1 MIILYFHLP
10 DYMLPEYCIPTQTW
24 MRQLENEGYRVIDV
38 PTPINQDEM
47 YKGYLDNWGIDDIL
61 ICEQENVGT
70 VELIEEMKN
79 CHHQFCASP
88 CEIYPASL
96 GFDRR
101 MINMIDFV
109 ERDEGIE
116 QRLYDMKYLNT
127 KEFVSGICGGG
138 LSMIKKELQLK
149 MDIKNNSFHHQNSD
163 YTLSNLARPYMP
175 QGFHLHGLH
184 ENMKKF

>member
-1 MIILYFHLP
+1 MLP
-10 DYMLPEYCIPTQTW
+10 DYCIPTQTW

-47 YKGYLDNWGIDDIL
+47 YKGHLDNWGIDDIL
-61 ICEQENVGT
+61 ICGQDNVGS

-79 CHHQFCASP
+79 CSHQFCASP

-96 GFDRR
+96 GFEGR

-138 LSMIKKELQLK
+138 LSMIKKELQLVVVEMQK
-149 MDIKNNSFHHQNSD
+149 LNF
-163 YTLSNLARPYMP
+163 
-175 QGFHLHGLH
+175 
-184 ENMKKF
+184 MKVYQI

>member
-1 MIILYFHLP
+1 MLP
-10 DYMLPEYCIPTQTW
+10 DYCIPTQTW

-47 YKGYLDNWGIDDIL
+47 YKGHLDNWGIDDIL
-61 ICEQENVGT
+61 ICGQDNVGS

-79 CHHQFCASP
+79 CSHQFCASP

-96 GFDRR
+96 GFEGR

-149 MDIKNNSFHHQNSD
+149 MDIKTNSFHHQNSD
-163 YTLSNLARPYMP
+163 YMLSKLARPYLP
-175 QGFHLHGLH
+175 QGFHLHGMH
-184 ENMKKF
+184 EHMKKF

>member
-1 MIILYFHLP
+1 LIILYFHLP

-24 MRQLENEGYRVIDV
+24 MRELESKGYRVVDV
-38 PTPINQDEM
+38 PTPIDQDEM
-47 YKGYLDNWGIDDIL
+47 YKGHLDNWGIDDIL
-61 ICEQENVGT
+61 ICGQDNVGT
-70 VELIEEMKN
+70 VEIIEEMKN
-79 CHHQFCASP
+79 CDHQFCASP

-96 GFDRR
+96 GFEGR

-149 MDIKNNSFHHQNSD
+149 MDIKTNSFHHQNSD
-163 YTLSNLARPYMP
+163 YMLSKLARPYLP
-175 QGFHLHGLH
+175 QGFHLHGMH
-184 ENMKKF
+184 EHMKKF

>member
-1 MIILYFHLP
+1 
-10 DYMLPEYCIPTQTW
+10 MLPEYCIPTQTW

-47 YKGYLDNWGIDDIL
+47 YKGHLDNWGIDDIL
-61 ICEQENVGT
+61 ICGQDNVGS

-79 CHHQFCASP
+79 CSHQFCASP

-96 GFDRR
+96 GFEGR

-149 MDIKNNSFHHQNSD
+149 MDIKTNSFHHQNSD
-163 YTLSNLARPYMP
+163 YMLSKLARPYLP
-175 QGFHLHGLH
+175 QGFHLHGMH
-184 ENMKKF
+184 EHMKKF

>member
-1 MIILYFHLP
+1 MLP
-10 DYMLPEYCIPTQTW
+10 DYCIPTQTW
-24 MRQLENEGYRVIDV
+24 IRNLESDWYRVVDV

-61 ICEQENVGT
+61 ICNQYNVGT

-79 CHHQFCASP
+79 CEHQFCASP
-88 CEIYPASL
+88 CEIYTTSL
-96 GFDRR
+96 GFDGR

-109 ERDEGIE
+109 DGENGIE
-116 QRLYDMKYLNT
+116 QKLYDMKYLNT

-149 MDIKNNSFHHQNSD
+149 MDIVKNRFHHQNSD
-163 YTLSNLARPYMP
+163 YMLSKLARPYLP
-175 QGFHLHGLH
+175 HGFHLHGLH
-184 ENMKKF
+184 EHMKKF

>member
-1 MIILYFHLP
+1 
-10 DYMLPEYCIPTQTW
+10 MLPEYCIPTQTW
-24 MRQLENEGYRVIDV
+24 MRELESKGYRVVDV
-38 PTPINQDEM
+38 PTPIDQDEM
-47 YKGYLDNWGIDDIL
+47 YKGHLDNWGIDDIL
-61 ICEQENVGT
+61 ICGQDNVGT
-70 VELIEEMKN
+70 VEIIEEMKN
-79 CHHQFCASP
+79 CDHQFCASP

-96 GFDRR
+96 GFEGR

-149 MDIKNNSFHHQNSD
+149 MDIKTNSFHHQNSD
-163 YTLSNLARPYMP
+163 YMLSKLARPYLP
-175 QGFHLHGLH
+175 QGFHLHGMH
-184 ENMKKF
+184 EHMKKF